1 MSELIPENVKYIV
14 VHCSDSP
21 NNPNDGRLDAA
32 ADIHRWHLERGWSG
46 IGYHRVVHLDGR
58 REAGRPI
65 DRIGAHVA
73 GHNTGTVG
81 VVYVGGRS
89 ADMKRTTDTRTLAQE
104 KALTTEI
111 IDLCERFEI
120 GRISGHRDYDSGKA
134 CPCFDARA
142 EYGHLVSGMAEVIP
156 YKDEMLRRGDHG
168 AAVAAWANE
177 LARYR
182 ELIGHQWPVQPTDAF
197 DHTIEMVTIWFQKE
211 RGIVADGVV
220 GPQTRDEMERA
231 LAGQPPFMALAA

>member
-1 MSELIPENVKYIV
+1 MRPINEIII
-14 VHCSDSP
+14 HCTDTP
-21 NNPNDGRLDAA
+21 AGRPVSVAE
-32 ADIHRWHLERGWSG
+32 INRWHLERGWSG

-65 DRIGAHVA
+65 ERIGAHVA

-104 KALTTEI
+104 KALTAEI

-156 YKDEMLRRGDHG
+156 YRDEMLRRGDHG
-168 AAVAAWANE
+168 AAIAAWANE

-182 ELIGHQWPVQPTDAF
+182 EQIGHQWPVQPTDAF

-211 RGIVADGVV
+211 RGILADGIV

-231 LAGQPPFMALAA
+231 LAGKPPFMALAV